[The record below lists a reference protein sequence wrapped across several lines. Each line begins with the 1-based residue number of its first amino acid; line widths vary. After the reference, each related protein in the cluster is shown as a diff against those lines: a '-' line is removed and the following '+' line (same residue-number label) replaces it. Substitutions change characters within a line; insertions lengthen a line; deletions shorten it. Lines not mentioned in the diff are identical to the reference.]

1 MYTEVLKALH
11 AVATMILIMLAIQLK
26 EIAMK
31 ILSEVMR

>member
-1 MYTEVLKALH
+1 MYTEVLKALQ